1 MTMEREDQIRR
12 ITLVGSAGNVLLV
25 IVKFIAGV
33 VGHSSAMIADAVH
46 SLSDLL
52 TDFIVLLF
60 VGISARP
67 QDSSHDYGHGKFE
80 TLASLLVSIAL
91 IGAAIG
97 IIVSGASKFAAWLG
111 GADLQSP
118 GKLAL
123 WVAVISILVK
133 ELMYQYTARK
143 GRDLESQA
151 LVANAWHHRSDALS
165 SIGAAIGIAGAVLL
179 GGRWTV
185 FDPLASIVVGA
196 MLIAVALKI
205 MRPSLGEL
213 TDESLSEAQESE
225 IMGIISSFPE
235 VSEPHNLRTRHI
247 GNKVAIEAH
256 IRMDGEMTLN
266 SVHQITYEI
275 ERKLKDRFGA
285 DTIVT
290 LHMEP
295 TKNQKA

>member
-1 MTMEREDQIRR
+1 MEREDQIRR
-12 ITLVGSAGNVLLV
+12 ITLIGSAGNVLLV

-33 VGHSSAMIADAVH
+33 VGCSSAMIADAVH

-67 QDSSHDYGHGKFE
+67 QDASHDYGHGKFE
-80 TLASLLVSIAL
+80 TLASLMVSIAL

-118 GKLAL
+118 GRLAL
-123 WVAVISILVK
+123 WVAVISIVVK
-133 ELMYQYTARK
+133 EVMYQYTARK
-143 GRDLESQA
+143 GRDLDSQA

-185 FDPLASIVVGA
+185 LDPLASIVVGA

-205 MRPSLGEL
+205 MRPSLGKL

-235 VSEPHNLRTRHI
+235 VSEPHNLRTRRI

-266 SVHQITYEI
+266 TVHQITSEI
-275 ERKLKDRFGA
+275 ERKLKDRFGV

-295 TKNQKA
+295 TKPPRIIL

>member
-1 MTMEREDQIRR
+1 MEREDQIRR
-12 ITLVGSAGNVLLV
+12 ITLIGSAGNVLLV
-25 IVKFIAGV
+25 IVKLIAGV

-80 TLASLLVSIAL
+80 TLASPMVSIAL

-185 FDPLASIVVGA
+185 LDPLASILVGA

>member
-1 MTMEREDQIRR
+1 MEREDQIRR
-12 ITLVGSAGNVLLV
+12 ITLIGSAGNVLLV
-25 IVKFIAGV
+25 IVKLIAGV

-80 TLASLLVSIAL
+80 TLASLMVSIAL

-118 GKLAL
+118 GRLAL

-165 SIGAAIGIAGAVLL
+165 SIGAAIGVAGAVLL

-185 FDPLASIVVGA
+185 LDPLASIVVGA

>member
-1 MTMEREDQIRR
+1 MEREDQIRR
-12 ITLVGSAGNVLLV
+12 ITLIGSAGNVLLV

-33 VGHSSAMIADAVH
+33 VGRSSAMIADAVH

-67 QDSSHDYGHGKFE
+67 QDASHDYGHGKFE
-80 TLASLLVSIAL
+80 TLASLMVSIAL

-118 GKLAL
+118 GRLAL
-123 WVAVISILVK
+123 WVAVISIVVK
-133 ELMYQYTARK
+133 EVMYQYTARK

-165 SIGAAIGIAGAVLL
+165 SVGAAIGIAGAVLL

-185 FDPLASIVVGA
+185 LDPLASIVVGA

-266 SVHQITYEI
+266 TVHQITSEI

>member
-1 MTMEREDQIRR
+1 MEREDQIRR
-12 ITLVGSAGNVLLV
+12 ITLIGSAGNVLLV
-25 IVKFIAGV
+25 IVKLIAGV

-67 QDSSHDYGHGKFE
+67 QDASHDYGHGKFE
-80 TLASLLVSIAL
+80 TLASLMVSIAL

-118 GKLAL
+118 GRLAL

-185 FDPLASIVVGA
+185 LDPLASIVVGA

>member
-1 MTMEREDQIRR
+1 MEREDQIRR

-80 TLASLLVSIAL
+80 TLASLMVSIAL

-266 SVHQITYEI
+266 TVHQITSEI
-275 ERKLKDRFGA
+275 EQKLKDRFGA

>member
-1 MTMEREDQIRR
+1 MEREDQIRR
-12 ITLVGSAGNVLLV
+12 ITLIGSAGNVLLV
-25 IVKFIAGV
+25 IVKLIAGV

-67 QDSSHDYGHGKFE
+67 QDASHDYGHGKFE
-80 TLASLLVSIAL
+80 TLASLMVSIAL

-118 GKLAL
+118 GRLAL

-185 FDPLASIVVGA
+185 LDPLASILVGA

>member
-1 MTMEREDQIRR
+1 MEREDQIRR

-67 QDSSHDYGHGKFE
+67 QDASHDYGHGKFE
-80 TLASLLVSIAL
+80 TLASLMVSIAL

-118 GKLAL
+118 GRLAL
-123 WVAVISILVK
+123 WVAAISIVVK
-133 ELMYQYTARK
+133 EVMYQYTARN

-185 FDPLASIVVGA
+185 LDPLASILVGA

>member
-1 MTMEREDQIRR
+1 MEREDQIRR
-12 ITLVGSAGNVLLV
+12 ITLIGSAGNVLLV
-25 IVKFIAGV
+25 IVKLIAGV

-67 QDSSHDYGHGKFE
+67 QDASHDYGHGKFE
-80 TLASLLVSIAL
+80 TLASLMVSIAL

-185 FDPLASIVVGA
+185 LDPLASIVVGA

>member
-1 MTMEREDQIRR
+1 MEREDQIRR

-80 TLASLLVSIAL
+80 TLASLMVSIAL

-118 GKLAL
+118 GRLAL

-165 SIGAAIGIAGAVLL
+165 SIGAAIGVAGAVLL

-185 FDPLASIVVGA
+185 LDPLASIVVGA

-256 IRMDGEMTLN
+256 IRMDGALSLQEAHERT
-266 SVHQITYEI
+266 TDI
-275 ERKLKDRFGA
+275 ENRLKERFGK
-285 DTIVT
+285 DTLVT
-290 LHMEP
+290 LHTEP
-295 TKNQKA
+295 TKHASL

>member
-1 MTMEREDQIRR
+1 MEREDQIRR
-12 ITLVGSAGNVLLV
+12 ITLIGSAGNVLLV
-25 IVKFIAGV
+25 IVKLIAGV

-80 TLASLLVSIAL
+80 TLASLMVSIAL

-118 GKLAL
+118 GRLAL

-185 FDPLASIVVGA
+185 LDPLASIVVGA

-266 SVHQITYEI
+266 TVHQITSEI